1 MTSSIKSQSIAR
13 RSSYGDKISS
23 GGVVKVS
30 ASQRGTLNGAIGVL
44 ASLGGPGGTGRIGS
58 GRTRS
63 WPGEEIDPSST
74 AVRCVPG
81 VLGVIRTS
89 GEVGDSLCGG
99 ASGRT
104 KPGRIGRE
112 LGDGVPGGDHAG
124 GGVLGRGSLASVASY
139 ETDGRSV
146 GAGG

>member
-13 RSSYGDKISS
+13 RSSNGDKMSS

-30 ASQRGTLNGAIGVL
+30 ASQRGTPYGAIGVL
-44 ASLGGPGGTGRIGS
+44 ASLGGPGGTGRIGR

-63 WPGEEIDPSST
+63 WPGDEIDPSGT
-74 AVRCVPG
+74 VRCVLG
-81 VLGVIRTS
+81 ELGVIRIS
-89 GEVGDSLCGG
+89 GEVGDSLCGV

-104 KPGRIGRE
+104 KPGRVGRE

-124 GGVLGRGSLASVASY
+124 GGVLDRGWLGSVSLTS
-139 ETDGRSV
+139 
-146 GAGG
+146 

>member
-1 MTSSIKSQSIAR
+1 MTSSIRSQSIAR

-23 GGVVKVS
+23 EGVVNVS
-30 ASQRGTLNGAIGVL
+30 ASQRGTPNGAIGVL

-63 WPGEEIDPSST
+63 CPGDEIDPSN
-74 AVRCVPG
+74 AVRCVLGEP
-81 VLGVIRTS
+81 GVIRTS

-99 ASGRT
+99 VDGTIKA
-104 KPGRIGRE
+104 GRIGRE

-124 GGVLGRGSLASVASY
+124 GGVLGRESAAL
-139 ETDGRSV
+139 
-146 GAGG
+146 

>member
-23 GGVVKVS
+23 GGVVNVS

-63 WPGEEIDPSST
+63 WPGDEIDPSST
-74 AVRCVPG
+74 VRCVLG
-81 VLGVIRTS
+81 ELGVIRTS
-89 GEVGDSLCGG
+89 GELGDPLCGG
-99 ASGRT
+99 ASGRI
-104 KPGRIGRE
+104 KPGRIRRE

-124 GGVLGRGSLASVASY
+124 GGVLGRGWLASVALY
-139 ETDGRSV
+139 GTGGRSV
-146 GAGG
+146 GPGG

>member
-23 GGVVKVS
+23 GGIVEVS

-63 WPGEEIDPSST
+63 CPGDEIDPSCT
-74 AVRCVPG
+74 VVRCV
-81 VLGVIRTS
+81 LGELGIIRTS
-89 GEVGDSLCGG
+89 GEVGDSLCGDPG
-99 ASGRT
+99 GGRI
-104 KPGRIGRE
+104 KPGRFGGE
-112 LGDGVPGGDHAG
+112 LSDGVSGGDHAG
-124 GGVLGRGSLASVASY
+124 GGVLGRGSLASVVAL
-139 ETDGRSV
+139 
-146 GAGG
+146 